1 MTVNLKAKKERII
14 SIIMSM
20 NDEAAID
27 EIEAKILGPFT
38 KLPEGEDVL
47 KYFGHI
53 EDKLDIEKLAREQN
67 YTGIDLEEMKRLTAE
82 LDIPQTTEEL
92 LAMLD

>member
-14 SIIMSM
+14 NFIMSV

-27 EIEAKILGPFT
+27 EIGAKILEPFT

-53 EDKLDIEKLAREQN
+53 EEKLDIEKLAREQN
-67 YTGIDLEEMKRLTAE
+67 YTGIDLEKMKRITDE